1 MQTFVPFP
9 DLAAS
14 VAVLD
19 DRRLGKQRVEVFQ
32 VLRAL
37 TWPAYAWKNHPAVRM
52 WRGFVPGLVAYGV
65 ACCDEWTRR
74 GYADAVRPQLLAWS
88 AGAEPVDPDL
98 PPWWGVEE
106 LHRSHRAALV
116 RKDPDHYLPVLG
128 PQPGPSDYLWPPAV
142 FPRWPL
148 PRTAVGVDDAADAL
162 GLPGPHPWQRTA
174 VTALRSGRD
183 VLAVVAPGA
192 GGRTLGLLAGLS
204 TDGPVLWREPRA
216 GTPAAGVPAL
226 PQVPW
231 RDVASGPTAPVLAR
245 DPSPEDL
252 LAMAEESRPT
262 GWRFAVPE
270 APPAAAALVVDLVSA
285 RGWPGALRRTT
296 ERSGGRPDAPVL
308 VVAERADADERA
320 RLVAQHALHDPL
332 RVGAGW
338 DPGGWLGALAVT
350 DRSRRDAVVDLVRAH
365 SPALVRVSSRDR
377 ADRLVTLLAA
387 HGLRAASWDPSM
399 RASRASAAIAAWR
412 SRRLH
417 ALVAATGEPPLG
429 RVPPALLLHADAL
442 ASAEQWRAAA
452 TGAARAVVLVG
463 RDAPADLTALAL
475 ARCVRSALLEPCG
488 EPVAVPCGACSACDP
503 ARPCSAPPRAV
514 SSGAAAARSAPG

>member
-14 VAVLD
+14 MAVLD

-65 ACCDEWTRR
+65 ASCDEWTRR

-88 AGAEPVDPDL
+88 GGREPVDPDL

-116 RKDPDHYLPVLG
+116 RKDPDAYLPVLG
-128 PQPGPSDYLWPPAV
+128 PQPGPSDYLWPPPA

-162 GLPGPHPWQRTA
+162 GLAGPRPWQRAA
-174 VTALRSGRD
+174 VDALRAGRD

-192 GGRTLGLLAGLS
+192 GGRTLGLMAGLCAS
-204 TDGPVLWREPRA
+204 GPVLWREPRA
-216 GTPAAGVPAL
+216 GSPAPPAPAV

-231 RDVASGPTAPVLAR
+231 RQVASGPTAPVLAR

-252 LAMAEESRPT
+252 LAMAEEARPT
-262 GWRFAVPE
+262 GWRFG
-270 APPAAAALVVDLVSA
+270 APGASPADAALVVDAVTT
-285 RGWPGALRRTT
+285 RGWPDGLRRTSRHPGD
-296 ERSGGRPDAPVL
+296 RSDAPVL
-308 VVAERADADERA
+308 VVAERADARERA
-320 RLVAQHALHDPL
+320 RFAAQHGLRDPL
-332 RVGAGW
+332 QVGAGW

-350 DRSRRDAVVDLVRAH
+350 DRSRREAVVELVRAH
-365 SPALVRVSSRDR
+365 PPALVRVSSRDR

-387 HGLRAASWDPSM
+387 HGLRAASWDPAM
-399 RASRASAAIAAWR
+399 RPSRASAAVAGWR
-412 SRRLH
+412 ARRLR
-417 ALVAATGEPPLG
+417 ALVVVADDPPLG
-429 RVPPALLLHADAL
+429 RIGPALLLHADPPG
-442 ASAEQWRAAA
+442 SAEQWRAAA

-463 RDAPADLTALAL
+463 PGAPADLVALTT
-475 ARCVRSALLEPCG
+475 ARCVREALLDPCG
-488 EPVAVPCGACSACDP
+488 EPVAVPCGGCSAC
-503 ARPCSAPPRAV
+503 AERAAV
-514 SSGAAAARSAPG
+514 SSVAAAARSAPG